1 MDYENLKC
9 PVCEEKFK
17 KGDDIVV
24 CPECGTPHHRQC
36 YESMG
41 KCFFEDKH
49 SDDFSYSEDY
59 CQTEENETETE
70 THNDDAVECPRC
82 KAKNPKDSFYCGKCG
97 FPLGINTNQN
107 NQQQQAANFYNPLDP
122 MAGVNPEYKLSDDV
136 TAGEASKFAQKSTQ
150 YFSRVFYNIKE
161 FGRGRFNFCA
171 FLFSGGYLLYRKMYK
186 IGTVLTVIMGLLLV
200 ASAYFNIAYN
210 VSYDFVT
217 EYSKIA
223 ESTTA
228 YSYND
233 MLMFYQQAFFKLD
246 TIQQVLLILDI
257 ICSVV
262 NFALKIII
270 GVKANRWYF
279 NHTIKEISKIKK
291 SGTVSVQEAIETKGG
306 VNFALALSLMIAYI
320 VISYLPGFIA

>member
-1 MDYENLKC
+1 
-9 PVCEEKFK
+9 
-17 KGDDIVV
+17 
-24 CPECGTPHHRQC
+24 
-36 YESMG
+36 
-41 KCFFEDKH
+41 
-49 SDDFSYSEDY
+49 
-59 CQTEENETETE
+59 
-70 THNDDAVECPRC
+70 
-82 KAKNPKDSFYCGKCG
+82 
-97 FPLGINTNQN
+97 
-107 NQQQQAANFYNPLDP
+107 
-122 MAGVNPEYKLSDDV
+122 
-136 TAGEASKFAQKSTQ
+136 
-150 YFSRVFYNIKE
+150 
-161 FGRGRFNFCA
+161 
-171 FLFSGGYLLYRKMYK
+171 MYK
-186 IGTVLTVIMGLLLV
+186 IGTVLTVVMGLLLV

-270 GVKANRWYF
+270 GIKANRWYF